1 MPTRRDKRHPFRGA
15 LKAMAAMW
23 LGAALA
29 ADRDLKR
36 DARRR
41 KALAESIAPS
51 GPGRTGREG
60 VPDEVGDADTG
71 VARKPLLRRGWVQLW
86 AAMAVLGLVIVVL
99 AGVALARGWFDEGDI
114 TGTSEGFVPTAAPVG
129 ASAAVTWPEYGFD
142 NERTRA
148 NPALTVRPP
157 FRETWSFDAGS
168 LLEFPPVIADGRAI
182 VGTNAGLGIAVD
194 SSTGEELW
202 RVQLRGRVASS
213 PAIAKDLAL
222 FTTINGRFVAVQ
234 VATGKVAWRVNLGS
248 GSESSPLVLDG
259 DAYIGTLDGRVLRFD
274 LESRRPVWVARAT
287 GEVKASLAQSG
298 PNVIVGDY
306 GGNVSAFSRQDGSL
320 AWRTKSP
327 SGALRGAGRFY
338 AGPAVAYGR
347 VYVGN
352 INGRVLGLSARTGA
366 ISWVRIAED
375 WVYSSAA
382 VANQTVFVGSYDEKL
397 YALDAVTGVPRWTFS
412 AGERISGSASVI
424 GDVVYVSTIAR
435 DPKDG
440 KTFALDVNTG
450 PRIWQFP
457 DGRYSPAV
465 AVDDLLILTGVRTM
479 YGFVPAA

>member
-1 MPTRRDKRHPFRGA
+1 MPTQPDKKHRLRGV
-15 LKAMAAMW
+15 LKAVAAMW

-36 DARRR
+36 DAKRR

-51 GPGRTGREG
+51 RPNSRVAAGAPGEPAKTEGRGEHG
-60 VPDEVGDADTG
+60 AFY
-71 VARKPLLRRGWVQLW
+71 RRGWVQLW
-86 AAMAVLGLVIVVL
+86 AAMAILGLVVVMF
-99 AGVALARGWFDEGDI
+99 AGVALARGWFDDGDI
-114 TGTSEGFVPTAAPVG
+114 TGTSEGFVATAAPVG
-129 ASAAVTWPEYGFD
+129 ASAAATWPEYGFD

-157 FRETWSFDAGS
+157 FREAWSFDAGS
-168 LLEFPPVIADGRAI
+168 LLEFPPVIADDRAI
-182 VGTNAGLGIAVD
+182 VGSNAGLGIAVD
-194 SSTGEELW
+194 TRTGQELW
-202 RVQLRGRVASS
+202 RVKLRGRVASS
-213 PAIAKDLAL
+213 PAIAGELAL
-222 FTTINGRFVAVQ
+222 FTTINGRFVAVEI
-234 VATGKVAWRVNLGS
+234 ATGRVLWRVKLGS

-274 LESRRPVWVARAT
+274 LERRRPVWVARAT

-306 GGNVSAFSRQDGSL
+306 GGNVSAFSRRDGSL
-320 AWRTKSP
+320 AWRTESP
-327 SGALRGAGRFY
+327 SGALRGPGRFY

-352 INGRVLGLSARTGA
+352 INGRVLALSARTGA
-366 ISWVRIAED
+366 VSWVRVADD

-382 VANQTVFVGSYDEKL
+382 IANQTVFVGSYDEKL
-397 YALDAVTGVPRWTFS
+397 YALDAVTGVPKWTFS

-435 DPKDG
+435 NPKDG
-440 KTFALDVNTG
+440 RTFALDVNTG
-450 PRIWQFP
+450 QRIWQFP

-465 AVDDLLILTGVRTM
+465 AVDDLLVLTGVRTM